1 MIHTL
6 TRITIVLFLS
16 TSALVH
22 QDVRVLSVIFLISAL
37 LVIFKRYSN
46 NGKAI
51 LIKMIRK
58 MLPLIISIFIIQLVF
73 NRMGTPLVSW
83 KWILITQQGL
93 DTAVTVTLRLM
104 IILLSGAWLWGI
116 SPREFNQAFRL
127 IRLPETL
134 AVMITMTLRFLPVLI
149 GKVSQSTSQLRTRG
163 IILKEIKFNKKI
175 RLYINLIIPILG
187 WTMKDISYQAIALD
201 IRGFR
206 NGMKHTCYQQK
217 YLGLVDYMIICLAVI
232 FIFLP
237 KVLLQN

>member
-6 TRITIVLFLS
+6 TRIIIVLCLS
-16 TSALVH
+16 SSAIIY

-37 LVIFKRYSN
+37 LVVFKRYTN
-46 NGKAI
+46 NEKTV
-51 LIKMIRK
+51 LVKHLRR

-73 NRMGTPLVSW
+73 NRMGTPLISW

-93 DTAVTVTLRLM
+93 NTAITVTLRLM
-104 IILLSGAWLWGI
+104 IILLSGTWLWGI

-134 AVMITMTLRFLPVLI
+134 AVMISMTLRFLPVLI
-149 GKVSQSTSQLRTRG
+149 GKVRQSTSQLRTRG
-163 IILKEIKFNKKI
+163 INLKEITFNKKI
-175 RLYINLIIPILG
+175 RLYIKLIIPILG

-217 YLGLVDYMIICLAVI
+217 YPGLVDYMIICLAVI

-237 KVLLQN
+237 GVLS